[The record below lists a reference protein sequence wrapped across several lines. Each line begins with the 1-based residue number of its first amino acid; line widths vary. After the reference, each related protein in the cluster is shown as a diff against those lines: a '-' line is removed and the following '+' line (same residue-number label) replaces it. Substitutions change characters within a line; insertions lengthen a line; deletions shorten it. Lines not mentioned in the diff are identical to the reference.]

1 MPSIT
6 YTYTNAGHNLMR
18 DGTSGTTNPKITY
31 VALGT
36 GTAAPT
42 TGDTKL
48 AAEVFRK
55 RVSSYT
61 NGTNPGEG
69 HIDLYLAPGD
79 AVGVVIAE
87 VGFFRGNAN
96 GSANTGVLLFRR
108 LYPPTQTH
116 INTESIQFGFD
127 LTAGE
132 G

>member
-1 MPSIT
+1 MPAIT

-18 DGTSGTTNPKITY
+18 DGTSGAASPKITY

-61 NGTNPGEG
+61 NGTNPGEV

-87 VGFFRGNAN
+87 VGFFGGNAN
-96 GSANTGVLLFRR
+96 GTANTGVLLCRG
-108 LYPPTQTH
+108 LYSPTHTH
-116 INTESIQFGFD
+116 VNTESIQFD
-127 LTAGE
+127 LDFTA
-132 G
+132 